1 MGSPY
6 GLSHCFPYI
15 EDTMTNPKHIDMTQS
30 DWLRSAKAA
39 ALLRDPVDALHDA
52 EALVNFAQKRL
63 NALLSGA
70 KT

>member
-1 MGSPY
+1 
-6 GLSHCFPYI
+6 
-15 EDTMTNPKHIDMTQS
+15 MTNPKHIDMTQS
-30 DWLRSAKAA
+30 DWLRNAKAA

-63 NALLSGA
+63 DALLSGA